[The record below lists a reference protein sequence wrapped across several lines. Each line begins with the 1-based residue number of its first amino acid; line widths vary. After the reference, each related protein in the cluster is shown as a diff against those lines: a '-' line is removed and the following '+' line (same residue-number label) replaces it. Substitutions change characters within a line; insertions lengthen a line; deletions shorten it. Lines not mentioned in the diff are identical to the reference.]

1 MNLTEAVK
9 AAGIVGAGGAG
20 FPTHVKL
27 NAKAEC
33 FVVNAAECEPL
44 IETDKYLCR
53 TYADEIIAAVAAVA
67 THLGAERA
75 VIALKGKYRAEIAAL
90 SDAIGRMGAQVE
102 IFEMGTFYPA
112 GDEQTMVQ
120 QVTGRSVPERG
131 LPLDVG
137 GVVDNVGTLLNIFD
151 ALQGK
156 NVTDK
161 FLSVVGEVKAPIM
174 LHVPVGTAITEC
186 VAAAEP
192 TIGA

>member
-1 MNLTEAVK
+1 MNLTELVK
-9 AAGIVGAGGAG
+9 ASGVVGAGGAG

-53 TYADEIIAAVAAVA
+53 TYAPQIVAAVMAVAA
-67 THLGAERA
+67 HLEAKRA
-75 VIALKGKYRAEIAAL
+75 VIALKGSISLRSRPEQGHPAG
-90 SDAIGRMGAQVE
+90 GRPVE

-137 GVVDNVGTLLNIFD
+137 CVVDNVGHPPQHLRRHP
-151 ALQGK
+151 GRP
-156 NVTDK
+156 VVDK
-161 FLSVVGEVKAPIM
+161 FLSVVGEVKEPVM
-174 LHVPVGTAITEC
+174 LHVPWAPPSPS
-186 VAAAEP
+186 A
-192 TIGA
+192 